1 MYPAILK
8 KLIDDFQKLPGIG
21 EKTAERL
28 VLHLISN
35 FDDDS
40 ILSFSDHLKRLKE
53 EIKYCSVCHMITD
66 HDICEVC
73 SNPNRDHETL
83 MVVADAKDVFIMEK
97 MKTYHGIYHVLGGLV
112 DFSRGIT
119 DKDLNIDTLA
129 TRLTSVKEMII
140 ATNGTVEGE
149 MTAKYL
155 KSLFSNEHLL
165 VTRLA
170 SGLPV
175 GADLKYADELTLSK
189 AVENR
194 RKYE

>member
-8 KLIDDFQKLPGIG
+8 KIIDDFQKLPGIG

-28 VLHLISN
+28 ALHLITN

-40 ILSFSDHLKRLKE
+40 ILAFSEHLKKLKE
-53 EIKYCSVCHMITD
+53 EIKYCSICHMITD
-66 HDICEVC
+66 HDICEIC
-73 SNPNRDHETL
+73 SNSNRDHETL
-83 MVVADAKDVFIMEK
+83 MVVADAKDVFVMEK

-129 TRLTSVKEMII
+129 KRIKSVSEMII

-155 KSLFSNEHLL
+155 KSLFSDESVLI
-165 VTRLA
+165 TRLA

-175 GADLKYADELTLSK
+175 GAELKYADELTLSK

-194 RKYE
+194 RKY